1 MMPAEFNVIG
11 LNLVMMLLSYFWIYP
26 KYCGADIKKIINND
40 LIATALVLIVVGTVY
55 WGSGVEF
62 SLLLFSVNW
71 FWFTLTT
78 YLLLE
83 VPFMLWYFN
92 KYDVWSNFDN

>member
-11 LNLVMMLLSYFWIYP
+11 LNLVMMLLSYFWVYP

-55 WGSGVEF
+55 WDSGVEF
-62 SLLLFSVNW
+62 SLLIFSVNW

-92 KYDVWSNFDN
+92 KYYVWSNFDN